1 MFRNFLLFVLVFN
14 CCDYVFAQSLMNI
27 HKNDS
32 QTLSIPI
39 NSIDSIV
46 FSISNPIT
54 LPIISTDSPTFITS
68 NSVISGGNI
77 ISDGGSPIIQLGVCW
92 SKQPN
97 PTIQSNKT
105 QQNGGNS
112 NFTCQLGILSPS
124 STYYTRSYATNSLGT
139 AYGQEIIFK
148 TTSLL
153 DTIISIDG
161 SGVYFDGYNYS
172 SKILGNGQEWMAE
185 NLRTSIFSNGDSLNH
200 YTDYMDWYND
210 SIGAWSYVNEDSSL
224 VTPYGKLYNF
234 YSVLDERNVCP
245 SGWHVPNNEEWAYL
259 LIYLGGDA
267 LAGGY
272 LKDTSQLFWGIELV
286 QSTNLSGL
294 SFFPSGRR
302 KNVHWS
308 QLPVGANPLPDY
320 FFSHVG
326 QGAILWSRD
335 FFTPNQLSNQESSF
349 YFSLIQSSLGVYYDW
364 TPNRNEGLA
373 IRCLRN

>member
-1 MFRNFLLFVLVFN
+1 
-14 CCDYVFAQSLMNI
+14 
-27 HKNDS
+27 
-32 QTLSIPI
+32 
-39 NSIDSIV
+39 
-46 FSISNPIT
+46 
-54 LPIISTDSPTFITS
+54 
-68 NSVISGGNI
+68 
-77 ISDGGSPIIQLGVCW
+77 
-92 SKQPN
+92 
-97 PTIQSNKT
+97 
-105 QQNGGNS
+105 
-112 NFTCQLGILSPS
+112 
-124 STYYTRSYATNSLGT
+124 
-139 AYGQEIIFK
+139 
-148 TTSLL
+148 
-153 DTIISIDG
+153 
-161 SGVYFDGYNYS
+161 
-172 SKILGNGQEWMAE
+172 MAE

-272 LKDTSQLFWGIELV
+272 IKDTSQLFWGIELV

-302 KNVHWS
+302 ENVHWS

-326 QGAILWSRD
+326 QRSILWSRD
-335 FFTPNQLSNQESSF
+335 FFKSNQLSNQESSF
-349 YFSLIQSSLGVYYDW
+349 YFSLLQSSLGVYYDW
-364 TPNRNEGLA
+364 TPNRNVGLA